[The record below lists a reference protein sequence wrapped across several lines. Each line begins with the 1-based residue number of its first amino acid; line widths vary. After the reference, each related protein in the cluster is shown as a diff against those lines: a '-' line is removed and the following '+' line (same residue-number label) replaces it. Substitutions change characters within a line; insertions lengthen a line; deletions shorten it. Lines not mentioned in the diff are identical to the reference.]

1 MKAETTAT
9 TQMET
14 GAAQLELSKLDGF
27 AQATQASALIEAT
40 EPSQALRHVMTAIPP
55 AVMAAAAY
63 ELLKLV
69 GLETE
74 LPLYDKNAETGEK
87 KGLKLV
93 MTEILYQ
100 EMGDLHE
107 LLKVTGLET
116 LLILQFEYL
125 TAVMDL
131 TMQEKSVMTETGPVE
146 MAAQQHALLKIFIFE
161 RILSQVYVS
170 ILVVMER

>member
-63 ELLKLV
+63 ELLNLV

-74 LPLYDKNAETGEK
+74 LPLYDKNAKTG
-87 KGLKLV
+87 
-93 MTEILYQ
+93 
-100 EMGDLHE
+100 
-107 LLKVTGLET
+107 
-116 LLILQFEYL
+116 
-125 TAVMDL
+125 
-131 TMQEKSVMTETGPVE
+131 
-146 MAAQQHALLKIFIFE
+146 
-161 RILSQVYVS
+161 
-170 ILVVMER
+170 